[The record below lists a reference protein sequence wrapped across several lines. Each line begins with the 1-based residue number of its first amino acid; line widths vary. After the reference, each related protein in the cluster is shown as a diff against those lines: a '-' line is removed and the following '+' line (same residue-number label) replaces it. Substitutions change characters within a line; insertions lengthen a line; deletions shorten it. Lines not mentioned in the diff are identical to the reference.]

1 MASVRAR
8 GALLLLLMLAVL
20 ALPLR
25 VGAQDAPA
33 RRIAHTAAVAL
44 HEYFEGVAA
53 DGRILEADE
62 HGEAVASLVA
72 ARAIAADVA
81 GSRGAALLALLD
93 TLVAAAREPAPHQRI
108 RALNLRLTALL
119 GTDAE
124 LNVPATSDLLRGATL
139 YAERCAS
146 CHGDKGYGDGPLALA
161 LDPQPKALAGPE
173 MERLDDA
180 LMFQIISA
188 GIVGT
193 SMAGFGDL
201 PEADRWAIT
210 AYVQRLQAAGAEAAP
225 ANGPTLPVGMAGI
238 ELLFA
243 GVWGALFIFLARIV
257 DVSCDTMRVL
267 FTVRGKRTIAG
278 VLGFTQALVWIFAVG
293 TAIRH
298 LDSWMHVVAYAAG
311 YAAGTMTGI
320 TIERFVAY
328 GVAQVRIITRSQ
340 GLVIATALRDLG
352 FGVTQTRGE
361 GRAGSVDI
369 LHSIVQRSQVDEV
382 LTVVDQFD
390 SVALVTVEE
399 PRAVRGGFVDTR
411 EWRVPLPWEKS
422 RQRV

>member
-1 MASVRAR
+1 MKNVMMRIIAVAF
-8 GALLLLLMLAVL
+8 AMLLLTPGV
-20 ALPLR
+20 R
-25 VGAQDAPA
+25 AQDAPA
-33 RRIAHTAAVAL
+33 RKIAHTTAVAL
-44 HEYFEGVAA
+44 HEYFEGVDAS
-53 DGRILEADE
+53 GRILEEDE

-72 ARAIAADVA
+72 ARTIADGIA
-81 GSRGAALLALLD
+81 GARGIALQRLLD
-93 TLVAAAREPAPHQRI
+93 TLVAAAREPAPHSRM
-108 RALNLRLTALL
+108 RALESRLTALL
-119 GTDAE
+119 GADAE
-124 LNVPATSDLLRGATL
+124 LNPPATSDLVRGASL
-139 YAERCAS
+139 YAARCAS

-161 LDPQPKALAGPE
+161 LDPKPKALAGPASGP
-173 MERLDDA
+173 LDDA
-180 LMFQIISA
+180 LMYRVISA
-188 GIVGT
+188 GIIGT
-193 SMAGFGDL
+193 SMAAFDDI
-201 PEADRWAIT
+201 PEADRWAVV
-210 AYVQRLQAAGAEAAP
+210 AYVQQLQSDGATAAP
-225 ANGPTLPVGMAGI
+225 ATGPKLPSGMGGV

-298 LDSWMHVVAYAAG
+298 LDSWMHVVAYAGG

-328 GVAQVRIITRSQ
+328 GVAQVRIISRSQ

-382 LTVVDQFD
+382 LMVVDQYD
-390 SVALVTVEE
+390 PVALVTVEE

>member
-1 MASVRAR
+1 MPRVMMRIAVVVLSVFT
-8 GALLLLLMLAVL
+8 LSQAV
-20 ALPLR
+20 R
-25 VGAQDAPA
+25 AQDAPA
-33 RRIAHTAAVAL
+33 RKIAHTTAVAL
-44 HEYFEGVAA
+44 HEYFEGV
-53 DGRILEADE
+53 DPTGRVLEADE
-62 HGEAVASLVA
+62 HAEAVASLVA
-72 ARAIAADVA
+72 ARTIADGLAGARGVA
-81 GSRGAALLALLD
+81 LQRLLD
-93 TLVAAAREPAPHQRI
+93 TLVAAAREPASHSRV
-108 RALNLRLTALL
+108 RALEGRLTALL
-119 GTDAE
+119 GADAA
-124 LNVPATSDLLRGATL
+124 LTVPATSDVRRGATL

-146 CHGDKGYGDGPLALA
+146 CHGDTGYGDGPAALA
-161 LDPQPKALAGPE
+161 LDPPPKALAGPASD
-173 MERLDDA
+173 RLDDA
-180 LMFQIISA
+180 LMFRIISA
-188 GIVGT
+188 GVVGT
-193 SMAGFGDL
+193 SMAGFDNL
-201 PEADRWAIT
+201 PEDDRWAVV
-210 AYVQRLQAAGAEAAP
+210 AYVQGLQSGGATAAP
-225 ANGPTLPVGMAGI
+225 ATGPTLPSGMEGV

-298 LDSWMHVVAYAAG
+298 LDSWMHVVAYAGG
-311 YAAGTMTGI
+311 YAAGTMIGI

-382 LTVVDQFD
+382 LMVIDQYD
-390 SVALVTVEE
+390 PAALVTVEE